1 MELFK
6 TITHSGNWA
15 NYILKITGNS
25 QFRILNDYEAGLID
39 VKYLTYLNGA
49 LYLEVVNPNTNMHDI
64 DGFDD
69 HMHKKLSYIKFTY
82 VATKCPRIEF
92 VWNFYEFTPFHVIYP
107 VCRPTKE
114 TCDTFG
120 IVYDTVELNQNEMT
134 KNNRIL
140 DKEYIDYVQD
150 KRSAENSK
158 YHSPFA
164 KKLRKKKIKYPRY
177 VSKYDTMIKLK
188 RGRHKSTVPPTE
200 TPS

>member
-25 QFRILNDYEAGLID
+25 QFRILHEYELGLID
-39 VKYLTYLNGA
+39 AKYIKYVNVV
-49 LYLEVVNPNTNMHDI
+49 LYLEVVNPNTDIYNI

-69 HMHKKLSYIKFTY
+69 HLHKKISYIKFTY

-140 DKEYIDYVQD
+140 DKLHETVYIDHVQD
-150 KRSAENSK
+150 KRSAANSK
-158 YHSPFA
+158 YHSPFT
-164 KKLRKKKIKYPRY
+164 KTLRKKKIKYPRY
-177 VSKYDTMIKLK
+177 VSKLSK
-188 RGRHKSTVPPTE
+188 RKCND
-200 TPS
+200 